1 MEKLKKLETEKFE
14 LIERRKD
21 IKKRIKERQTK
32 EEKEFNKK
40 QEEIYA
46 KLLENKKAL
55 EKIKKKINLD
65 TFFACSSFLLA
76 LGSVFVVGFA
86 SGIIPLQIIAGVAGV
101 GCMVSGFL
109 TSILV
114 LAKSNQLK
122 PKVDQHNKEAEKYLA
137 MQYEKSCYLKSLESD
152 LENVNLKIKNLDT
165 EAKNYVYSIKAKQ
178 QAIKT
183 QERINKQVAN
193 SKLIKEYKQLT
204 NSNEKA

>member
-32 EEKEFNKK
+32 EEKEFEAKK
-40 QEEIYA
+40 EEV
-46 KLLENKKAL
+46 KTQLLENKKEITKEYKKNTRKFWIAGAL
-55 EKIKKKINLD
+55 V
-65 TFFACSSFLLA
+65 LLSIGA
-76 LGSVFVVGFA
+76 TVGA
-86 SGIIPLQIIAGVAGV
+86 VIIPGVALQIISGCLAV
-101 GCMVSGFL
+101 GSMLGSFVSIVYAL
-109 TSILV
+109 PELRNIEEK
-114 LAKSNQLK
+114 AKT
-122 PKVDQHNKEAEKYLA
+122 HNKEAQKYNA
-137 MQYEKSCYLKSLESD
+137 MQFEKSGYLKSLEAD

-193 SKLIKEYKQLT
+193 SKLIKEYNQLT
-204 NSNEKA
+204 NSNEKV